1 MYKSNPNNDK
11 YVYKKRHCYTYIIKQ
26 KKHHQY
32 IVCKFWKYNLV
43 VPTYPI
49 SILKLLREVVSFIFA
64 GTISQILVPK
74 LEILSEPYKLIAQR
88 VS

>member
-1 MYKSNPNNDK
+1 MINMYT
-11 YVYKKRHCYTYIIKQ
+11 KKDIVILILLNK